1 MPENAAILRHGN
13 RHNFRQRRRHENGHG
28 RLLGQPFAGNGASG
42 HALAAIEPLEGG
54 GAVLAELARTV
65 EHDLSMPDHA
75 PATEGAYAHDWADL
89 AAFCGRH
96 TARAAPDGR
105 SQTLALDLKALE
117 TQRSRSPTG
126 PRGRDHRTLAV
137 DGTLATHRERVAT
150 GRGPRRRGPKRS
162 SYRLH
167 GVSNDRTSPD
177 VARHSRFRA
186 SRPRPRLLRSRSGGQ
201 LARLDVCGIGAPKQH
216 ASPIRRRGRRSGS
229 WPQRHSDGGA
239 SATQPLS
246 GGLVVRPVGLSLPT
260 LRRWLATIASRHA
273 LALRRRRSTHLS
285 APPPSLLLA
294 YHDGSFF
301 AECSRRQSVSGLL
314 AVDA

>member
-1 MPENAAILRHGN
+1 MTSPCRTTRRPPKGPTPTTGPTWRRSAAG
-13 RHNFRQRRRHENGHG
+13 
-28 RLLGQPFAGNGASG
+28 
-42 HALAAIEPLEGG
+42 
-54 GAVLAELARTV
+54 
-65 EHDLSMPDHA
+65 
-75 PATEGAYAHDWADL
+75 
-89 AAFCGRH
+89 

-105 SQTLALDLKALE
+105 SQTLALYLKALE

-137 DGTLATHRERVAT
+137 DATPATRRERVAT

-167 GVSNDRTSPD
+167 GNIERPN
-177 VARHSRFRA
+177 VAGRRSSFPFRA

-216 ASPIRRRGRRSGS
+216 ASPSRRRGRRSGS
-229 WPQRHSDGGA
+229 RPQRHRDGGA
-239 SATQPLS
+239 PATQPLS

-260 LRRWLATIASRHA
+260 LRRRLATIASRHA

-285 APPPSLLLA
+285 APVAIIAS
-294 YHDGSFF
+294 
-301 AECSRRQSVSGLL
+301 CVSRRQFFRRALAAPKRFRSPRGRCVGASRVTRRRADPPGRRDEPALL
-314 AVDA
+314 S